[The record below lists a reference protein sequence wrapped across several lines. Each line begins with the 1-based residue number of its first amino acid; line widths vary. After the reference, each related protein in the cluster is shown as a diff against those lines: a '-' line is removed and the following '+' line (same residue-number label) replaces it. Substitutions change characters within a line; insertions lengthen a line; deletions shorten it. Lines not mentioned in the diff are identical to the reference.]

1 MNNNRAKYN
10 EIRKKA
16 NEFRSNCKIGQ
27 YGIVNLFEDCERFGY
42 KVIRYPLENEDLLGF
57 SAKRDAD
64 TIIYTNT
71 NVRLSREYFT
81 LAHEIGHVILHFQDK
96 QSFLDNNNT
105 LEDCTYNDKEC
116 EANAFAAELL
126 IPEDELSKF
135 LDFEI
140 SRSEH
145 WNITAI
151 DIARIMSAF
160 SVSFDMA
167 LNRLRELNYINDA
180 QKIRLA
186 NEKNERRVGNLLRS
200 VAGNSNLNEPAGV
213 VHIPYEFLNYVISNY
228 NSNAIPLETLQKALE
243 YCNLTLD
250 DIKDQITEHKEEDN
264 RDVDL
269 DKLIGDLQD

>member
-1 MNNNRAKYN
+1 
-10 EIRKKA
+10 
-16 NEFRSNCKIGQ
+16 
-27 YGIVNLFEDCERFGY
+27 
-42 KVIRYPLENEDLLGF
+42 
-57 SAKRDAD
+57 
-64 TIIYTNT
+64 
-71 NVRLSREYFT
+71 
-81 LAHEIGHVILHFQDK
+81 
-96 QSFLDNNNT
+96 
-105 LEDCTYNDKEC
+105 
-116 EANAFAAELL
+116 
-126 IPEDELSKF
+126 
-135 LDFEI
+135 
-140 SRSEH
+140 
-145 WNITAI
+145 
-151 DIARIMSAF
+151 MSAF